1 MDHLAKHSSPGTLD
15 IVSNNL
21 FEILYQ
27 LHHTLKLDIKDTQS
41 KRVLTKAR
49 LALRDLEKIKN
60 NLSVVKSV

>member
-1 MDHLAKHSSPGTLD
+1 MESLD

-21 FEILYQ
+21 FDILYH
-27 LHHTLKLDIKDTQS
+27 LHTNLKLDIKDTQS

>member
-1 MDHLAKHSSPGTLD
+1 MDHLD

-21 FEILYQ
+21 FDILYH
-27 LHHTLKLDIKDTQS
+27 LHNTLKLDIKDTQS
-41 KRVLTKAR
+41 KKVLTKAR

>member
-1 MDHLAKHSSPGTLD
+1 MENLD
-15 IVSNNL
+15 LVSNNL

-27 LHHTLKLDIKDTQS
+27 LHYTLKLDIKDTQI
-41 KRVLTKAR
+41 KNVLTKAR